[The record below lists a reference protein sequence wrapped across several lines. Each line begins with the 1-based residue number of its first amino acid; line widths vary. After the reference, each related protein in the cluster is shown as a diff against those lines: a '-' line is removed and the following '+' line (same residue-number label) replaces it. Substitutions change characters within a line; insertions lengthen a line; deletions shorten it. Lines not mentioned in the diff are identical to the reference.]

1 MKFFCSVIHP
11 YLIALATLCITVIS
25 AQPQGFV
32 ASSAAINAKPVEVD
46 EGNVS
51 ADLDTASANY
61 RQQQQQQTY
70 EYEEEEEEEQA
81 PVHVQQRQ
89 QQPIN
94 RRQQHQQ
101 QYVPRQGQTNKEIL
115 EELEEQEEP
124 DRLTQLLEK
133 SDFKCEGRTGY
144 DFRFYLSSRQM
155 H

>member
-1 MKFFCSVIHP
+1 M
-11 YLIALATLCITVIS
+11 CITLTS

-32 ASSAAINAKPVEVD
+32 ASSAAINAKPVEV
-46 EGNVS
+46 EEANVS

-81 PVHVQQRQ
+81 PVHVQPR

-124 DRLTQLLEK
+124 DRLTLLLEK

-144 DFRFYLSSRQM
+144 IFRILS
-155 H
+155 